1 VSRGHDTGPGLE
13 LDGVEVRYGGAP
25 AITDVSLR
33 VTPGARIG
41 IVGRN
46 GAGKSTLLAAIS
58 GAVPLSG
65 GRISWDGQDIAR
77 WPVHRRVR
85 AGISV
90 VPEGRRTFGGL
101 TVADNLR
108 VGGFTAPSS
117 VATRRTEVLELFP
130 ALATRINLAAAQLSG
145 GEAQMLAIAQALMA
159 GPRVVLLDEPSIGLA
174 PIVVDALLETTMRL
188 REAGIA
194 VLLVEQSV
202 RLAARF
208 ADELLVLDRGRLVPA
223 PMTDGEVDEEGLR
236 AAYFGETIELT
247 DLAD

>member
-1 VSRGHDTGPGLE
+1 MNVVEASGLE
-13 LDGVEVRYGGAP
+13 LRDVEVRYGGAP
-25 AITDVSLR
+25 AVADASLR
-33 VTPGARIG
+33 VAPGARVG

-58 GAVPLSG
+58 GAVPLSAG
-65 GRISWDGQDIAR
+65 TVLWEGQDITR

-108 VGGFTAPSS
+108 VGGFTAPR
-117 VATRRTEVLELFP
+117 AIAERRAEVLQLFP
-130 ALATRINLAAAQLSG
+130 ALAQRIDLAAAQLSG

-174 PIVVDALLETTMRL
+174 PIVVDALLDTAMRL
-188 REAGIA
+188 RDAGIA

-223 PMTDGEVDEEGLR
+223 PLVDGEVDEEQLR